1 MKGSV
6 LEKKD
11 EAPPKEKNALDADE
25 VKSAEGKSA
34 KKIKK
39 NKPKNQVNWKWALR
53 VAVISIVISVLMTLL
68 SSEVLEKLNLA
79 VAFIILFIFVA
90 INIFFDIVAIAIT
103 TADIKPFHS
112 MSARRLKAGAVGVY
126 LINNAEK
133 MNNICA
139 DVIGDIAGVVSGA
152 TGTAII
158 VKLFTD
164 PNREFIGNL
173 LITSLIAGITVGG
186 KALGKS
192 IGMNYSYNIVY
203 GAAKVLSIF
212 SKRKSNDNKDAK

>member
-1 MKGSV
+1 M
-6 LEKKD
+6 EKHD
-11 EAPPKEKNALDADE
+11 DSPARSKNAQSGE
-25 VKSAEGKSA
+25 ETQRAENKPA
-34 KKIKK
+34 KKNRKSGRSK
-39 NKPKNQVNWKWALR
+39 NPVNWIWALK
-53 VAVISIVISVLMTLL
+53 VAVISIIISVLMTLL
-68 SSEVLEKLNLA
+68 SSEVLEKLNLTA
-79 VAFIILFIFVA
+79 AFIILVIFIL

-103 TADIKPFHS
+103 TADIKPFSS
-112 MSARRLKAGAVGVY
+112 MSARRLKVGSMGVY

-164 PNREFIGNL
+164 QNSEFFANL
-173 LITSLIAGITVGG
+173 LITSLIAGLTVGG

-192 IGMNYSYNIVY
+192 LGMNYSYNIVY
-203 GAAKVLSIF
+203 GAAKVLSVF
-212 SKRKSNDNKDAK
+212 SRRKSNDNKDTK

>member
-1 MKGSV
+1 M
-6 LEKKD
+6 EKHD
-11 EAPPKEKNALDADE
+11 DAPPRSTDE
-25 VKSAEGKSA
+25 VGEQRSTKVY
-34 KKIKK
+34 KIRKNKK
-39 NKPKNQVNWKWALR
+39 NKNKAPVNWKWALK
-53 VAVISIVISVLMTLL
+53 VALISIVISVLMTLL

-79 VAFIILFIFVA
+79 VAFIVLIVFIL
-90 INIFFDIVAIAIT
+90 INILFDIVALSIT
-103 TADIKPFHS
+103 TADIKPFLS
-112 MSARRLKAGAVGVY
+112 MSARRLKVGYMGVY

-158 VKLFTD
+158 VKLFTEQ
-164 PNREFIGNL
+164 NSEFVANL
-173 LITSLIAGITVGG
+173 AITSLIAGFTVGG

-192 IGMNYSYNIVY
+192 VAIRYSYNIVY

-212 SKRKSNDNKDAK
+212 SRRKTNEKKESK